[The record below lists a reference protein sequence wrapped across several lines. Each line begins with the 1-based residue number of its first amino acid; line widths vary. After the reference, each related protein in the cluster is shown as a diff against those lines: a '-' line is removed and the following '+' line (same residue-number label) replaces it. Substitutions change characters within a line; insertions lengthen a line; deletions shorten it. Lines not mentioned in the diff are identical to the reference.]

1 MEFTGVLVHI
11 AYLWS
16 QTRYCIHFC
25 LRDDNNKFFWFHHMF
40 SAASTRLSWTT
51 SFPAH
56 IRSTE
61 ITHVN
66 VMAPGFMWVL
76 GFKLRFSC
84 LHRRCF
90 SHWTVSQP
98 HIKIILSL
106 RLFRIQQIQGSWILW
121 SSHLSSESQGQ
132 NCTWEDLFPGAK
144 KKRHQW
150 GEHQQKTIWTNNP
163 CGVTFLPS
171 LTFQVSSPHLS
182 ALLKPL
188 NLVTF

>member
-11 AYLWS
+11 THLWS
-16 QTRYCIHFC
+16 QTRYCVHFC
-25 LRDDNNKFFWFHHMF
+25 LRDDNNKFFWFNHMF

-61 ITHVN
+61 IMHVN

-76 GFKLRFSC
+76 GFELRFSC

-98 HIKIILSL
+98 QIKIILSL
-106 RLFRIQQIQGSWILW
+106 RLFRIQQIQGSWIPYPPI
-121 SSHLSSESQGQ
+121 
-132 NCTWEDLFPGAK
+132 C
-144 KKRHQW
+144 
-150 GEHQQKTIWTNNP
+150 
-163 CGVTFLPS
+163 
-171 LTFQVSSPHLS
+171 
-182 ALLKPL
+182 LLKARDKTVHGRISFQEQKRRDISEGNINRKQSGPTI
-188 NLVTF
+188 LVE